1 MTNHKKHISD
11 FSELINKDVDPRSLK
26 NTMYID
32 AMNIDNG
39 FGYPTP
45 SNIRGNETP
54 DVKDFTL
61 ANGVNRV
68 IGAVEDKVTN
78 SVIYFI
84 QNSLGFH
91 KIIKWFSE
99 GDSLYNYKGEEKQII
114 GGSVLE
120 FIGSQ
125 KVHSAEVIDGR
136 YLIWTD
142 GYSVDGET
150 VIGGVPKKINIEK
163 GIKKGKFLQ
172 TEINFTEFPVG
183 SEYFVNIINE
193 DGTSTGSFSFWVSTG
208 NSLTAFLA
216 ALDTLKGTID
226 FTYTVCNNKIIVTAG
241 EIGKELVFTS
251 TSSVFFSIP
260 FNYYPTLSPEH
271 LTLKKPQPKNAITPF
286 YATDANVKTN
296 YVKGQAFQFTYR
308 YIFDDNERSAWAP
321 YSYVSTNYDE
331 GNLLSINGVLTY
343 QIVNSESANKI
354 ILRLNDD
361 LIGNNTWR
369 CFIKKIEIAAR
380 YESTGVFYS
389 LGVHDISEL
398 AITFAGVG
406 FGYQYEFLNDKNY
419 GIVASDDVSS
429 VSTQSLKPYSYIP
442 RKVTSLRSV
451 SDKDG
456 VTRLLLGGCLE
467 NYNVPNCMLAN
478 VSMIAEFSNI
488 DLSSSIFTTKKKSFK
503 AGGVYKLGVV
513 YEDDLGRQSA
523 VIPIGTH
530 VIPFKDNSDA
540 FFKDKVKGFEI
551 ELLQNAPSWA
561 DRFRIVSSKNLN
573 QLIYWQERIF
583 TIKYWDIDESTGE
596 GTIDNVTP
604 THVGFEFVLKDELMD
619 SFSNILF
626 DKKDDAYGRFQVAKG
641 DRLQIVDYPASYYDS
656 AAYDQDFK
664 DADLNDLNYEVAGYC
679 LGYPDGT
686 TTESKYVVF
695 IRCTDDMA
703 PPFWDMDGTADPLNP
718 TPFMICEVYRKNT
731 VDERVYFELP
741 GVYDIINLQHESP
754 IEIIERGDTYNIAG
768 NNNLIVSSIERAS
781 MNLNDFVVL
790 NDFGRPVAEDD
801 DYREVFDYSKIRM
814 SDAYLSL
821 SDTNNLNA
829 FRGLEY
835 IRLSRDFGHIVKLAK
850 IKNNLLAVCSKKVQ
864 PIYVG
869 SGYVQELSGNTQIS
883 RSDRVLNV
891 ADSVVYDWGSLH
903 PMSITEGGNSVYG
916 YDRHNRLLWQFS
928 QNGLKPISDR
938 GLSGFFRERSR
949 SDELFSYD
957 NDYIV
962 TGYDQADK
970 RLYVTFRSVRFDN
983 LTYGYDTVLDR
994 WIGQYGFLPEY
1005 YSKSGSRFVSFRNG
1019 ELWVHDTDNYCNF
1032 YGQQQNW
1039 YIEFSVNP
1047 EPENI
1052 KLLQRIRV
1060 QCNNLINVTVTVP
1073 PDLSYP
1079 EGKES
1084 RILAKNLN
1092 ILEGQLNG
1100 DYLRDINDTNPLLG
1114 SEQQR
1119 LLQGRPIRGDHF
1131 IVRIYSEDS
1140 TILTNLYRVL
1150 HFYSD
1155 SENIN

>member
-61 ANGVNRV
+61 SNGVNSV

-78 SVIYFI
+78 SVIYFM

-99 GDSLYNYKGEEKQII
+99 GDSLYNYKGEERQII
-114 GGSVLE
+114 GGPVLE

-183 SEYFVNIINE
+183 SEYFVNVINE

-321 YSYVSTNYDE
+321 YSYVSTNYQQASYL
-331 GNLLSINGVLTY
+331 NMGVYAPYNT
-343 QIVNSESANKI
+343 VNSETANKI
-354 ILRLNDD
+354 VLSFDDD
-361 LIGNNTWR
+361 LIENNIWR
-369 CFIKKIEIAAR
+369 CFIKKIEIAVR
-380 YESTGVFYS
+380 FENTGVFYS
-389 LGVHDISEL
+389 LGVHDVSEL
-398 AITFAGVG
+398 AKVISGVVN
-406 FGYQYEFLNDKNY
+406 YQYEFFNDKTY
-419 GIVASDDVSS
+419 GVIASDDVSS
-429 VSTQSLKPYSYIP
+429 INTQALKPYSYVP
-442 RKVTSLRSV
+442 RKVTSLRCV

-456 VTRLLLGGCLE
+456 VTRLLLGGCIE
-467 NYNVPNCMLAN
+467 NYNVPNCVLAD
-478 VSMIAEFSNI
+478 VSVIAENSDFT
-488 DLSSSIFTTKKKSFK
+488 LPALIFTTKKKSFK

-523 VIPIGTH
+523 VIPIGTYL
-530 VIPFKDNSDA
+530 IPFKDNSVTSYGN
-540 FFKDKVKGFEI
+540 KVKGFEI
-551 ELLQNAPSWA
+551 DFQQNAPSWA

-573 QLIYWQERIF
+573 QLIYFQERIYE
-583 TIKYWDIDESTGE
+583 IKYWNINELTGE
-596 GTIDNVTP
+596 GVIDNNDP
-604 THVGFEFVLKDELMD
+604 THIGFEFALKDELMD
-619 SFSNILF
+619 SFSNVLF
-626 DKKDDAYGRFQVAKG
+626 NIKDDAYGRFQVAND
-641 DRLQIVDYPASYYDS
+641 DRLQIVSYSSIDAPS
-656 AAYDQDFK
+656 LAFSTEFK
-664 DADLNDLNYEVAGYC
+664 NSDINDLNYQVAGYC

-695 IRCTDDMA
+695 IRCTDDMEY
-703 PPFWDMDGTADPLNP
+703 PFWNMTSDTFDPN
-718 TPFMICEVYRKNT
+718 PFMVCEIYRKNA
-731 VDERVYFELP
+731 VDEKVYFELP
-741 GVYDIINLQHESP
+741 DTYGITNLQHESP
-754 IEIIERGDTYNIAG
+754 IQIIERGDAYNIPSQEG
-768 NNNLIVSSIERAS
+768 FIISSIERAS

-850 IKNNLLAVCSKKVQ
+850 IKNNVLAVCSKKVQ

-938 GLSGFFRERSR
+938 GLSGLFREISRSR
-949 SDELFSYD
+949 ELFSFGS
-957 NDYIV
+957 DYIV
-962 TGYDQADK
+962 TGYDQANK
-970 RLYVTFRSVRFDN
+970 RVYVTFRSARFDN

-994 WIGQYGFLPEY
+994 WIGQYGFIPEY
-1005 YSKSGSRFVSFRNG
+1005 YSKSGSRFVSFRDG

-1073 PDLSYP
+1073 SDLSYP